1 MNPSCVE
8 NDKPLVEDEQA
19 LTDYRCDLAEQN
31 PAPSEA
37 FDSLEPA
44 IDPKPAQHFDKS
56 KQIPTR
62 FVFCKNYD
70 LCLDFTIARCWD
82 SFTCEECS
90 HYEVE
95 KCSPQMWLEDNL
107 KCLDL
112 IDSLDE
118 MRRKSL

>member
-1 MNPSCVE
+1 MNLTCVE
-8 NDKPLVEDEQA
+8 RDKPLVDDEQA
-19 LTDYRCDLAEQN
+19 LTGCRCDLTDQN
-31 PAPSEA
+31 LAPSEA
-37 FDSLEPA
+37 FDSPEPV
-44 IDPKPAQHFDKS
+44 INPNPAPHFDKS

-95 KCSPQMWLEDNL
+95 KCSPQKWLEDNL
-107 KCLDL
+107 RCLDL
-112 IDSLDE
+112 IDTLDE
-118 MRRKSL
+118 MRR